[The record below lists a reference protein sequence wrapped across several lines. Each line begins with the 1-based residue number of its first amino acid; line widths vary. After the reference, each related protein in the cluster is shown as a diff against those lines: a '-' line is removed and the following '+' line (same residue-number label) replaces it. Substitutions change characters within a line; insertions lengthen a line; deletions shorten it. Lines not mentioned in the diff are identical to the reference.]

1 MATQGEDEPDDGSIG
16 TLFGRLV
23 DDAGQLLRAELDLYR
38 KAAIRR
44 FTRSRSALAAAFAAL
59 FIVQGA
65 VTVLLIGLAMELA
78 RWIGPAGAGAV
89 VFLLALGL
97 AALLVRFAAKRLQ
110 EVATNRRAAAFPPP
124 PLPDDPR

>member
-1 MATQGEDEPDDGSIG
+1 MATQGEHEPGEGSIG
-16 TLFGRLV
+16 ALFGRLV

-65 VTVLLIGLAMELA
+65 VAVLLLGFAMELA
-78 RWIGPAGAGAV
+78 RWIGPALAGLV
-89 VFLLALGL
+89 VFVVAVGL
-97 AALLVRFAAKRLQ
+97 AALLVRFAGRRLQ
-110 EVATNRRAAAFPPP
+110 EVTKRRQTAIVPPP
-124 PLPDDPR
+124 ALPDDPR